1 MSSISTLIEASSSA
15 AVLLGF
21 FMVLPTHPRN
31 IKFVARLIGLTLSL
45 ADLRDTGVFYGV
57 ADDVKPWSL
66 VDVLSA
72 N

>member
-1 MSSISTLIEASSSA
+1 
-15 AVLLGF
+15 
-21 FMVLPTHPRN
+21 MVLPTHPRN